1 MYNFLQHL
9 FGGPVS
15 KCDPCSL
22 TEVVLSTGQH
32 CAAWLDIMISVLAL
46 HHSQARPSG
55 LHWPQWT
62 TLAGLEQ
69 QYTTAF
75 YNRAT
80 LSLSPSLL
88 ANKGLT
94 PPPRDKEMTTR
105 WHSQLTLTH
114 WSCLAGSQLW
124 ARSPQ
129 VVISLLSGPFLFS
142 QWPNDVCIGAGA
154 ERRHC
159 VVYRVH
165 WDWLEACRG
174 RLRMCGWYQD
184 GWLFWTE
191 PVRGK
196 VTCTTV
202 ILSSH
207 QPIRGRHNRRGT
219 NQRPS

>member
-32 CAAWLDIMISVLAL
+32 CAAWLDVMISVLAL

-80 LSLSPSLL
+80 LSLSPSLQQTKASVRPPGTKRWQHDDTHHSPSLTEAVWRALSSGL
-88 ANKGLT
+88 AAH
-94 PPPRDKEMTTR
+94 R
-105 WHSQLTLTH
+105 
-114 WSCLAGSQLW
+114 
-124 ARSPQ
+124 
-129 VVISLLSGPFLFS
+129 LLSPFS
-142 QWPNDVCIGAGA
+142 QAPS
-154 ERRHC
+154 
-159 VVYRVH
+159 
-165 WDWLEACRG
+165 
-174 RLRMCGWYQD
+174 
-184 GWLFWTE
+184 
-191 PVRGK
+191 
-196 VTCTTV
+196 
-202 ILSSH
+202 SSH
-207 QPIRGRHNRRGT
+207 NGQMMSVSEPEPKEDTVLCIACTETDWRLAVADWGCADGIKMADCFELSQCEGRSHAP
-219 NQRPS
+219 QSY